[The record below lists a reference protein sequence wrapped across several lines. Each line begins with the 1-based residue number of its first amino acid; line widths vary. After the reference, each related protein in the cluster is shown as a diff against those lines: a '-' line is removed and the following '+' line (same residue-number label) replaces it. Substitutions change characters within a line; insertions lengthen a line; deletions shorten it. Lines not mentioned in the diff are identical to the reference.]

1 VKALD
6 LTDEERDA
14 LIRLLRDG
22 IDRDRFP
29 LSPRLAPIRAI
40 LDKLDP
46 AAAPQAAARAQND
59 HSTAGLA
66 EGAMALKSRP
76 YI

>member
-6 LTDEERDA
+6 LTDEEREA
-14 LIRLLRDG
+14 LIRFLRDG

-40 LDKLDP
+40 LDKL
-46 AAAPQAAARAQND
+46 APPPPRKPLPEPKTIIPPRA
-59 HSTAGLA
+59 SRKGLWC
-66 EGAMALKSRP
+66 
-76 YI
+76 